1 MVGAVFQPKDP
12 EESYRKVL
20 ENAIKGLTADR
31 RNSVVKILNSARF
44 EFEKKS

>member
-12 EESYRKVL
+12 EESYWKVL
-20 ENAIKGLTADR
+20 ENAIKGLTADIG
-31 RNSVVKILNSARF
+31 NSIVKILKSARF